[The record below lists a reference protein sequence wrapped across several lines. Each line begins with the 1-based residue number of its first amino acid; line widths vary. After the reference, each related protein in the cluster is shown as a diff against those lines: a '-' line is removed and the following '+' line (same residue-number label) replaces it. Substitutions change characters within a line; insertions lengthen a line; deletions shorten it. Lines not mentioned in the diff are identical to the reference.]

1 MAAEE
6 RLITFEEIQNSE
18 EIRAY
23 IEMADQTLRAQG
35 YTEHSFPHVTKCANV
50 ASDIL
55 KTLDYPERTCELVRI
70 AGFMHDIGNVINRN
84 DHAQSGALMAFRILI
99 KMGMPSREVAAVITA
114 IGNHDEGTAV
124 PVNELAAALILA
136 DKSDVRRTRVRNTN
150 VSAFDIHDR
159 VNYAVEQS
167 QLVVDSNRKNI
178 SLNLTIDHQTGS
190 VLDYFEIFLERML
203 LCRRAANFFGMEFQL
218 VINGNVI

>member
-1 MAAEE
+1 MEE
-6 RLITFEEIQNSE
+6 MLVTYEEIQNSP

-35 YTEHSFPHVTKCANV
+35 FTEHSYAHVTKSANI

-55 KTLDYPERTCELVRI
+55 HTLGYPARICELARI
-70 AGFMHDIGNVINRN
+70 AGYMHDIGNVINRH
-84 DHAQSGALMAFRILI
+84 DHAQTGALMAFRILDR
-99 KMGMPSREVAAVITA
+99 MGMPPREVAQVITA
-114 IGNHDEGTAV
+114 IGNHDEDTAV

-136 DKSDVRRTRVRNTN
+136 DKSDVRRTRVRNLN
-150 VSAFDIHDR
+150 KAAFDIHDR

-167 QLVVDSNRKNI
+167 QLLVNKDTSMI
-178 SLNLTIDHQTGS
+178 SLNLTVDVQAGT

-203 LCRRAANFFGMEFQL
+203 LCRRAANYFDMSFQL
-218 VINGNVI
+218 IINGNIL